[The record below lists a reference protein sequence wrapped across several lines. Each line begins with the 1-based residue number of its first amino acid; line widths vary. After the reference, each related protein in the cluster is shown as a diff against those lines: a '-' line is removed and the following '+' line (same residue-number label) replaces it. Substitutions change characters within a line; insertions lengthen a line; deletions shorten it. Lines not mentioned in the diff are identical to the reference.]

1 MDIFKLG
8 NYLKWSKCFYG
19 CRLEKIEEGS
29 QATYKWV
36 CSKFMTEQEANN
48 FIDNKDKGNTI
59 ATKLIPSACLDN
71 NKQIIPNIIYSQI
84 LLAQLNNF
92 PIEIEETPPSSSPSS
107 SPSSVQPTGVGGGV
121 YGINSAGVTT
131 ISYGQPVAE
140 NHNMINSNT

>member
-36 CSKFMTEQEANN
+36 CSKFMTEQEAKI
-48 FIDNKDKGNTI
+48 FIDNKDNKDNTI

-84 LLAQLNNF
+84 LLAQLNIF
-92 PIEIEETPPSSSPSS
+92 PIEFKETPPSS
-107 SPSSVQPTGVGGGV
+107 VQPASGGGV
-121 YGINSAGVTT
+121 VYDKNSYGDIT
-131 ISYGQPVAE
+131 ISHEQSVAE
-140 NHNMINSNT
+140 NHNMIVPNT